1 MHKSK
6 GRVRSVVNLDR
17 KLTLIVRREQTSF
30 SNYFLAFD
38 PLVLSHG
45 LLHSSNDTI
54 NFEIQWYLRHQ
65 IEINNGTDQFQVC
78 PFELILE

>member
-1 MHKSK
+1 MEPLDKSK
-6 GRVRSVVNLDR
+6 RLVYKSKVRARFVVNLDR

-54 NFEIQWYLRHQ
+54 NPKIQWDL
-65 IEINNGTDQFQVC
+65 
-78 PFELILE
+78 